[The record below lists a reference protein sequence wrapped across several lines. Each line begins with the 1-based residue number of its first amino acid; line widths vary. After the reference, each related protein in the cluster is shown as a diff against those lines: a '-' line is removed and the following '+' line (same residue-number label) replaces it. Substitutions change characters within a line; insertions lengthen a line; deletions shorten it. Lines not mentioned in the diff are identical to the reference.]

1 MIQSTGGIARS
12 ILRQE
17 KSCRVLLFSDML
29 IYYTEL
35 EGESAAVIVQLGKRI
50 EMKQNF
56 MSKV

>member
-1 MIQSTGGIARS
+1 
-12 ILRQE
+12 
-17 KSCRVLLFSDML
+17 ML